1 MEGEYIKVD
10 FGGKLFAL
18 RNWEEMKKRYKKE
31 MNYHHRLRSY
41 IELSGDFFAIIKM
54 VFLSPTFKGKA
65 FIFCF

>member
-54 VFLSPTFKGKA
+54 VFSVTYF
-65 FIFCF
+65 